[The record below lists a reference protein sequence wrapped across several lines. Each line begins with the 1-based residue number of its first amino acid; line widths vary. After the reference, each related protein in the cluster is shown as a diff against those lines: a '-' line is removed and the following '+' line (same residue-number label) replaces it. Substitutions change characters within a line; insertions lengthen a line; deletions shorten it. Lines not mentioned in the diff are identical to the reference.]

1 MQLDILAIGPHPDDV
16 EIGIGGTLIKH
27 VQMGYKVGIVDLTAG
42 ESGTNGTPEIRRQ
55 EALRA
60 AEIMGVATRDCLGLP
75 DARLAVNEEMLRP
88 IIEIIRRY
96 RPQVV
101 LGPYSKDRHPD
112 HLRAHQLVREAAH
125 VAGFW
130 KYPAAG
136 EAHRPPVVLQ
146 YFLGGRAEPTL
157 VVDISPYHELK
168 MAAICAH
175 ASQFGIREDVE
186 LQTYLNDPEF
196 LRFMRVRDQYM
207 GSLIQVAYGEGI
219 VMDEQVAIGDL
230 MTLQGRLRQT
240 KKRER

>member
-1 MQLDILAIGPHPDDV
+1 MQLDILAFGPHPDDV

-27 VQMGYKVGIVDLTAG
+27 VEMGYKVGIVDLTAG

-60 AEIMGVATRDCLGLP
+60 AEIMGVAVRDCLQLP
-75 DARLAVNEEMLRP
+75 DARLAVSEEMLRP

-96 RPQVV
+96 RPKVV

-112 HLRAHQLVREAAH
+112 HVRAHQLVREAAH
-125 VAGFW
+125 LAGLW

-146 YFLGGRAEPTL
+146 YFLGGTAEPSL
-157 VVDISPYHELK
+157 VVDISPYHERK

-175 ASQFGIREDVE
+175 ASQFGIRAGRDI
-186 LQTYLNDPEF
+186 QTYVYDPDF
-196 LRFMRVRDQYM
+196 LRSLRVRDQYM

-219 VMDEQVAIGDL
+219 VMDEQAAIDDL
-230 MTLQGRLRQT
+230 MTLRGRVRHT
-240 KKRER
+240 RRREQ